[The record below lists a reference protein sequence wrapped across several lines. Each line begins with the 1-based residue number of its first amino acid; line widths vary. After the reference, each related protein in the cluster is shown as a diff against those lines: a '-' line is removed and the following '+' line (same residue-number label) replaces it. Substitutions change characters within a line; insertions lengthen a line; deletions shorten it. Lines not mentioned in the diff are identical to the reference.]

1 MSISVILLLVAAGVL
16 ILPSFGGDDDE
27 DENTNNRNQIQGGP
41 ENDTLNGTAGADL
54 DSRLSWQRH
63 NFRQRRLG

>member
-27 DENTNNRNQIQGGP
+27 DENTDNRNQIQGGP
-41 ENDTLNGTAGADL
+41 ESDTLNGTAGADL
-54 DSRLSWQRH
+54 I
-63 NFRQRRLG
+63 